1 MKDLEKLSKSELI
14 AKIEEMQ
21 KTEQSTNALKEY
33 EPLFFKIAENYPNS
47 YISIIE
53 KDLTIGFTSG
63 QEFKKQNLDPKSFIG
78 LSLNEIFGEHA
89 TFVTEKYLKAFKG
102 EEISFE
108 LFINNQY
115 QLYKVV
121 PLYDSNQNI
130 SRILTVVE
138 NITKRKKAEDALKEN
153 EERFRQMFETHNAVM
168 LLIEPETGKI
178 IDANLSAQNFY
189 GYSDEAFKQM
199 IIQDINSLPEEKV
212 FELRKQAQKENQNYF
227 VFPHC
232 LASGE
237 IRIVEVHSSPI
248 IVNKKQILFSII
260 HDITERKQVEEE
272 KAKIYNSIQTAVY
285 IYDFVKSK
293 NDYINPEYTKLL
305 GWTIDDINKM
315 GNKFTELFHPD
326 DFKQL
331 VKHMQIVSKDTE
343 DNTHILEYRF
353 KHKNGQWRWCLSYD
367 TPFQRKVNGDVEKMI
382 GSFIDITERK
392 QAEELLLKNKNRL
405 EYALNSIK
413 TGAWELDLETMG
425 SWRMFKHDQI
435 FGHNEP
441 LDEWTYDMFLE
452 HVIPEDREIV
462 NQKFQHAIAT
472 KTDWNF
478 ECRIKRNNDG
488 KIRWIWA
495 NGNQESDGDKEFG
508 KMFGIVQDIT
518 EKKQAENTQRETYT
532 RHSAMIEN
540 ISDVIVIMD
549 ADGIT
554 KYQSPN
560 IEKWFGWKPVDIIG
574 TNGLEM
580 VHPDDIERIQKELI
594 NVVKKERSSTIEFRF
609 KCKDGNYKWIELT
622 AQNCIRD
629 IAIQGVLLNYHDIT
643 ERKQAEE
650 NLLESQEKLKLIIDT
665 SPIGI
670 CTVDMLG
677 NFVTTNQA
685 YERMVGYAKEEIAG
699 LSFFDVTHPNDRP
712 KNKKLFQDM
721 FSLETTDFSME
732 KRYIRKDGEEIKV
745 SVHAIGIRDAEG
757 NVRFGT
763 AFVDD
768 ITERKQAE
776 EALVQSTKRLIQA
789 QQIAKMGDFTWDVA
803 TGEVSWSD
811 GLFDLLKYDKTEK
824 IDYAKVNKDI
834 HYPDDLLEV
843 SAWLNEGIASGEEKL
858 LPKEYRLICKD
869 GEVIYVRSQGI
880 IERKEGE
887 SVKLIATLY
896 DITERKQ
903 AEKDLQKSELKY
915 RNQANFLDVVTEN
928 SPFAMWVSD
937 AKGIMI
943 RANQALRNILN
954 LTDEMII
961 GKYNVFHDENL
972 IAQGLMPVVEAV
984 FNDLTSTRFNMFW
997 KGTKAGDVDLS
1008 IANELWIDV
1017 SMFPITDEAG
1027 KLVNVVC
1034 QYIDIT
1040 ERKQAEEAMR
1050 KQKDMFELVIN
1061 SVPTRI
1067 FWKDLNSVYLGC
1079 NMSFLEAVKK
1089 NKTEDV
1095 IGKNDFDLI
1104 WAKEA
1109 EKYIND
1115 DRQIIKKG
1123 IPKLGYEE
1131 SYILPDG
1138 KKIWWQ
1144 SSKMPLKDNTGKIIG
1159 VLATSEDV
1167 TDRKQTEKALEESE
1181 EYFRTLIENSSDVIS
1196 ILNDKGIITYESPSH
1211 EKVLG
1216 YETGKLIGEN
1226 VFGLVH
1232 PDDRERISM
1241 QFVKLLKR
1249 SNEIEQVNFRFLHK
1263 DGTWI
1268 YIEGTGTNLLHSSKI
1283 KGIVVNYRDVTDR
1296 KQAEEVIKNQAAKW
1310 QTTFNAMSD
1319 SVSIIDLDGKISQYN
1334 AATLSL
1340 FNVNEEDIKE
1350 KKCFELVHGTKEF
1363 FNDCPLIRMKDSS
1376 QPESMIFKDKE
1387 RWLKVNVDPIF
1398 NSKNELTGAVHVVSD
1413 ITDRKQAEQEL
1424 VEYRENLEDLVKERT
1439 KELEDKNKELERFND
1454 LFVDREFRI
1463 KELKDQIKKLE
1474 NKMDN

>member
-1 MKDLEKLSKSELI
+1 MKDLEKLSKTELI
-14 AKIEEMQ
+14 AEIEKLREI
-21 KTEQSTNALKEY
+21 KSFESEFFDTEL
-33 EPLFFKIAENYPNS
+33 LLKIAENYPNS

-53 KDLTIGFTSG
+53 KDLTTGFTSG

-78 LSLNEIFGEHA
+78 LSLNEIFGENA
-89 TFVTEKYLKAFKG
+89 TFVKDHYLKTFAG
-102 EEISFE
+102 EEQNFE
-108 LFINNQY
+108 LFINDQY
-115 QLYKVV
+115 QLYKTV
-121 PLYDSNQNI
+121 PIENKDGLID
-130 SRILTVVE
+130 RILSVVE
-138 NITKRKKAEDALKEN
+138 N
-153 EERFRQMFETHNAVM
+153 
-168 LLIEPETGKI
+168 
-178 IDANLSAQNFY
+178 
-189 GYSDEAFKQM
+189 
-199 IIQDINSLPEEKV
+199 
-212 FELRKQAQKENQNYF
+212 
-227 VFPHC
+227 
-232 LASGE
+232 
-237 IRIVEVHSSPI
+237 
-248 IVNKKQILFSII
+248 
-260 HDITERKQVEEE
+260 ITERKQVEEALH
-272 KAKIYNSIQTAVY
+272 KTTTFLNSIIDQSPFSMWISDSAGTMIRQNQACRDLLNITDEDVVGKY
-285 IYDFVKSK
+285 NLFQDNITEEQGFMPLVRSVFEEGKVVKFV
-293 NDYINPEYTKLL
+293 
-305 GWTIDDINKM
+305 
-315 GNKFTELFHPD
+315 
-326 DFKQL
+326 
-331 VKHMQIVSKDTE
+331 
-343 DNTHILEYRF
+343 LEYDSSQL
-353 KHKNGQWRWCLSYD
+353 KHVTLDETVSVSLEVTIFPIKD
-367 TPFQRKVNGDVEKMI
+367 VNGKITNALIEHN
-382 GSFIDITERK
+382 DITER
-392 QAEELLLKNKNRL
+392 R
-405 EYALNSIK
+405 
-413 TGAWELDLETMG
+413 
-425 SWRMFKHDQI
+425 
-435 FGHNEP
+435 
-441 LDEWTYDMFLE
+441 
-452 HVIPEDREIV
+452 
-462 NQKFQHAIAT
+462 
-472 KTDWNF
+472 
-478 ECRIKRNNDG
+478 
-488 KIRWIWA
+488 
-495 NGNQESDGDKEFG
+495 
-508 KMFGIVQDIT
+508 
-518 EKKQAENTQRETYT
+518 QAENTLRDTNA

-954 LTDEMII
+954 LTDDMII